1 MGDVGGNTLTQSPDA
16 PAEEAPDHN
25 EAPVA
30 QGRTNVI
37 THPLGNPAGM
47 PLTGVSR
54 ARGGVSVWSVLSGA
68 LVALGAFAILSGI
81 VGALLTATGQTEAGL
96 VMGDIT
102 AAGVAV
108 FAALVI
114 IQFLAYFWGGYAAG
128 RMARG
133 SGLANGGLVAVTG
146 IAILLLL
153 AVLWTQLGG
162 TTLNSPVAPVG
173 EWSNL
178 SSGAGIVL
186 LLAMLLGGAFGGRA
200 GAGWHNKLENAQL
213 PGAVR

>member
-1 MGDVGGNTLTQSPDA
+1 VGDAGGNTLTQSPDA
-16 PAEEAPDHN
+16 PAEETPDH
-25 EAPVA
+25 EADVA
-30 QGRTNVI
+30 KGRTNVI

-47 PLTGVSR
+47 PLARVSR
-54 ARGGVSVWSVLSGA
+54 ARGGVSVWSVISGA
-68 LVALGAFAILSGI
+68 LVAFGAFAILSGI
-81 VGALLTATGQTEAGL
+81 VGALLTATGQAEAGL
-96 VMGDIT
+96 VVGDIT

-108 FAALVI
+108 FAVLVI

-146 IAILLLL
+146 IAILLVL
-153 AVLWTQLGG
+153 ALVWTQAGG
-162 TTLNSPVAPVG
+162 TTINSAVAPVG

-178 SSGAGIVL
+178 ASGAGIVL
-186 LLAMLLGGAFGGRA
+186 LLAMLLGGAFGGRM
-200 GAGWHNKLENAQL
+200 GARWHNKLENAQL